1 MKRVLGLPALIL
13 FGLAF
18 MSPLAVFVTYGIVS
32 KLTLG
37 HLSTAY
43 LLSLIAILFTA
54 ISYGRMSIVF
64 PNSGSAYV
72 YTSRSFGHSVG
83 FLVGWTLLLD
93 YMLTPM
99 FTYLVTGIYLQ
110 EYIPQIPSFV
120 WIILFATL
128 VGALNLL
135 GIKLITKVNLILVGV
150 QLIFVLLFILLS
162 IVVLYQSPHDIDFLK
177 PFYEPHIQVSL
188 VISGAAIL
196 CLSFLGFESIS
207 TLAEEAKL
215 PQQTIPKAIIL
226 CTLLSGLLYILV
238 AYFGQLVFPRWPEG
252 SNADTVSLQLI
263 SAVGGQIFYDFY
275 IVITVI
281 GCFSCAMASLAS
293 VGRVLYA
300 MGVNGML
307 PKPFGVLHQKYQTPA
322 FSIVVVS
329 LLSLAAIFMSLELV
343 TSMISFGA
351 LVAFTFVNLAV
362 IQYFYIQQKQQK
374 LLINL
379 VFPAT
384 GFALTVWLWASLS
397 KTAITVG
404 LCWLIVGVIYLIR
417 HRKKRELQML

>member
-54 ISYGRMSIVF
+54 ISYGRMSKVF

-99 FTYLVTGIYLQ
+99 FSYLVTGIYLQ
-110 EYIPQIPSFV
+110 EYIPQVPSFV

-128 VGALNLL
+128 VGVLNLL
-135 GIKLITKVNLILVGV
+135 GIKLISKVNLILVGV

-162 IVVLYQSPHDIDFLK
+162 IVVLYQSPHDINFLK
-177 PFYEPHIQVSL
+177 PLYEPHIQVPL
-188 VISGAAIL
+188 VIGGAAIL

-207 TLAEEAKL
+207 TLAEEAKS

-226 CTLLSGLLYILV
+226 CTLLSGLLYIFV
-238 AYFGQLVFPRWPEG
+238 AYFGQLVFPHWPEG
-252 SNADTVSLQLI
+252 ANADTVSLQLI
-263 SAVGGQIFYDFY
+263 SAVGGKVFYDFY

-329 LLSLAAIFMSLELV
+329 SLSLAAIFMSLELV

-379 VFPAT
+379 VFPAA
-384 GFALTVWLWASLS
+384 GFALTIWLWASLS

-404 LCWLIVGVIYLIR
+404 LCWLTVGVIYLFS
-417 HRKKRELQML
+417 HRKKSELQML